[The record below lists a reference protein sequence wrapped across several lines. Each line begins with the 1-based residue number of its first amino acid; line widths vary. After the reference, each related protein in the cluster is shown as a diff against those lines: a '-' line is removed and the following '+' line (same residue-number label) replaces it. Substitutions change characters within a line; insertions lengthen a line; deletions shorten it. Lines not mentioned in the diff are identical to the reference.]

1 MDQGTQQP
9 NSGGGRRGFAL
20 PLVIIMLVV
29 AMLSCGAF
37 LSVAYHEY
45 NLSRQEE
52 QYSQCL
58 FLAQAGLQR
67 TLQMAG
73 DTSDFTTLDGTVF
86 ADESLGTGT
95 YTVNVNAVSASE
107 ATITATGR
115 VSGRSRTVSQKISRD

>member
-1 MDQGTQQP
+1 MHDDTEQMTDGE
-9 NSGGGRRGFAL
+9 GRRGFAL

-37 LSVAYHEY
+37 LSVAFHEY
-45 NLSRQEE
+45 NLSKQEE

-67 TLQMAG
+67 TLELASG
-73 DTSDFTTLDGTVF
+73 TSDFSTLDGTVYT
-86 ADESLGTGT
+86 DEPLGTGT
-95 YTVNVNAVSASE
+95 YTVNVNAMSASE

-115 VSGRSRTVSQKISRD
+115 VSGRSRTISQRISRD